1 MRPNQGGHLPW
12 PLTCALN
19 CGQLP
24 TFTPREATA
33 QEGGATAT
41 VEEAKKP
48 PAVCT
53 DSQDG
58 KVRGGGGGEVRSNP
72 LRKEEVLQSIH
83 FP

>member
-1 MRPNQGGHLPW
+1 M
-12 PLTCALN
+12 
-19 CGQLP
+19 
-24 TFTPREATA
+24 ATM
-33 QEGGATAT
+33 
-41 VEEAKKP
+41 EEAKKP

-58 KVRGGGGGEVRSNP
+58 KVRGGGGGEVCSNP